1 MTMTSTGS
9 GIRGGPAAG
18 RHSGPLTKPP
28 SGPATEPIIGLP
40 LGPLAGLTT
49 QPLEPVREKIAEPAV
64 ELIAEPVTER
74 EPRPKAV
81 AATMV
86 IIALIAFVTTL
97 DNNIVAAAVPS
108 MGREL
113 GLSMAEVQWVVIGY
127 MLPFAG
133 LLLVAGTLVD
143 RWGQRRSLLL
153 GLLVFGG
160 GALLGGVAGDATT
173 LIGARVLQGAAAAVI
188 MPGALSLLRTGM
200 DAKRRAVGTAVWT
213 AFLALAIAAGPAV
226 GGALSE
232 YLHWSWIFY
241 SNVPFVVVAAI
252 LVPIAAGD
260 SRTMPTGRID
270 ISGMVLATTAMTSF
284 TMAMVSLGESS
295 VSAVEWPIPAGI
307 GVATAVGFLV
317 SQRYAAQPLVPKAV
331 LAQRAFVGGVLV
343 QLLWGLG
350 VTGIVFFTPLVYQE
364 SLRLSPT
371 EAGMPLIAAA
381 VGLILVTPFVP
392 AVVARW
398 GPRTTVVVGLAL
410 VAAGLALLA
419 LVNHIPSVPPRIP
432 GLLFLGV
439 GSALTTPLTTFALDM
454 VAEEHAG
461 VASGLLT
468 ASRELSSALGVAFIG
483 ALITLRQTAEL
494 DAGAPADRAISAGF
508 TAAYLGAAIV
518 ELLAAWLTLRVFG
531 AGVARA
537 AEPAPDWSPRPGEG
551 RGPEERELLF

>member
-1 MTMTSTGS
+1 MTMTSAGS
-9 GIRGGPAAG
+9 GPEARPGA
-18 RHSGPLTKPP
+18 
-28 SGPATEPIIGLP
+28 
-40 LGPLAGLTT
+40 GPLACLTT
-49 QPLEPVREKIAEPAV
+49 QPIERVVEPVSEPGTLRETGPAREKEP
-64 ELIAEPVTER
+64 P
-74 EPRPKAV
+74 PKAV

-108 MGREL
+108 ISRDL
-113 GLSMAEVQWVVIGY
+113 GLSLAEVQWVVIGY

-143 RWGQRRSLLL
+143 RWGQWRALLL
-153 GLLVFGG
+153 GLLVFGLA
-160 GALLGGVAGDATT
+160 ALLGGIAGDAAT
-173 LIGARVLQGAAAAVI
+173 LIVARVLQGAAAAVI
-188 MPGALSLLRTGM
+188 MPAALSLLRTGM
-200 DAKRRAVGTAVWT
+200 DAKRRAVGTSVWT

-252 LVPIAAGD
+252 LVPIAARD
-260 SRTMPTGRID
+260 SRPMPTGRID
-270 ISGMVLATTAMTSF
+270 VGAMVLATTAMTSF

-295 VSAVEWPIPAGI
+295 ASAIEWPIPAGI
-307 GVATAVGFLV
+307 GVITAVGFLV
-317 SQRYAAQPLVPKAV
+317 SQRCAAQPLVPKAV
-331 LAQRAFVGGVLV
+331 LEQRAFVGGVLV

-392 AVVARW
+392 ALVARW
-398 GPRTTVVVGLAL
+398 GPRNTVVAGLAL
-410 VAAGLALLA
+410 VAAGLGLLA
-419 LVNHIPSVPPRIP
+419 LVNHIPSVPPRMP
-432 GLLFLGV
+432 GLLLLCV

-494 DAGAPADRAISAGF
+494 DAGAPLDRAISAGF
-508 TAAYLGAAIV
+508 TAAYLGAAVV
-518 ELLAAWLTLRVFG
+518 ELLAAWLTLGVFG
-531 AGVARA
+531 VGVIRKATHVPA
-537 AEPAPDWSPRPGEG
+537 ADWSPRPGEG
-551 RGPEERELLF
+551 RGPEERELLFLNGRNN